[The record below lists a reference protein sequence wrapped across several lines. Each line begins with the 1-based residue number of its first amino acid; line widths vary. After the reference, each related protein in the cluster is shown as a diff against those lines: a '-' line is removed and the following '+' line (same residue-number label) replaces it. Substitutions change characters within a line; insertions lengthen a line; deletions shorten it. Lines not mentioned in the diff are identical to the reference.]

1 MNSAEVEAVVPD
13 GPAVIAVSGGVVSE
27 GGGGGGGLRGAVGIE
42 RVSARPHLLVIAV
55 AVAVG
60 VCPDGAGPKPPLAAV
75 GEAVPVGIG
84 ASRIRRLEAAVFEER
99 PVEDGATVDLAAVR
113 QAVAVRVPIAGVR
126 SNADLAA
133 IGQAVLVGVRPPRV
147 GARPVHLLAVVKAV
161 SVGVAVLG
169 LGVRGRTLETI
180 AQTVAVAV
188 LALRRM
194 ARGGHDKHGQDEGN
208 AEGGEKRGA
217 PGVQGVQGVPFP
229 DCWAWASTSAP

>member
-1 MNSAEVEAVVPD
+1 MAEAE
-13 GPAVIAVSGGVVSE
+13 E
-27 GGGGGGGLRGAVGIE
+27 GLRGAVGIE
-42 RVSARPHLLVIAV
+42 RVGARAHLLVVAV

-60 VCPDGAGPKPPLAAV
+60 VCPDGAGPKPPLGEV

-84 ASRIRRLEAAVFEER
+84 ASRIRRLETAVFEER
-99 PVEDGATVDLAAVR
+99 PVEDGATVDLAAVC

-147 GARPVHLLAVVKAV
+147 GARPLHLPPVAKAV
-161 SVGVAVLG
+161 SVAVAVLG

-194 ARGGHDKHGQDEGN
+194 ARGGHDKQGQDEGN
-208 AEGGEKRGA
+208 AEGEAAKGGA
-217 PGVQGVQGVPFP
+217 PGVQGLCLFLIAG
-229 DCWAWASTSAP
+229 AWASTSAP